1 MLVDRQT
8 RERGTWLH
16 SLPER
21 QLSRVQWLQTGGKGK
36 ALPVSQGANFDYDTG
51 LEILIT
57 NFSYLKVTIK
67 RNGAAQVFIQGWEY
81 QALQSVI
88 TGTVGNKN

>member
-21 QLSRVQWLQTGGKGK
+21 QLSRVQRLQSGGKGK
-36 ALPVSQGANFDYDTG
+36 ALTVSQGANFDYDTG

-81 QALQSVI
+81 QALQSVF